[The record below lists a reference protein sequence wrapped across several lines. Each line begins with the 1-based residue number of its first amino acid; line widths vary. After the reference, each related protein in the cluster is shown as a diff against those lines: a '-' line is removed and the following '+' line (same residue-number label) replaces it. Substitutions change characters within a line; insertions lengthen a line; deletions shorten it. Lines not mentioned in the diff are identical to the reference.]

1 LVGLRQG
8 RELVV
13 SRAVVSL
20 EPLERAGFGYTPHL
34 KRLLLLYFQTQS
46 KRLPFEVEGL
56 PLKEWV

>member
-1 LVGLRQG
+1 
-8 RELVV
+8 V

-20 EPLERAGFGYTPHL
+20 EPLERAGFGYTSHL